1 MSSARAF
8 STPIF
13 NSTPGQYA
21 DAPAVALF
29 ALLLAGAMT
38 PLAGGNVVY
47 PVLSAAVAFSA
58 FSCGLGPSVLAVAVA
73 LFGVRYWFINPS
85 HSFSIPDQPQSLG
98 VLAFLLVSSVI
109 VAIGERSRR
118 DLAAL
123 RESQE
128 VLEERLRERT
138 AELDIANQGLGDLT
152 ARLLQLQDEERRRI
166 ARELHDS
173 AGQSLAALA
182 MNLSSLGADIER
194 LAKSATVVSDSIA
207 LVNDMTRDIRTIS
220 YLLHPPLLDEAGLAS
235 ALRWYIK
242 GFTERSGI
250 KVHLELA
257 DDFERLPQDLETAIF
272 RLVRSALRTS
282 IVIRRA
288 RSPRSALLARTAKFE
303 LKSRIRARAYHLTK
317 NLSSCRQARPGW
329 ESEDCGKDFAN
340 LAARWKSVP
349 MVTAEAPWSQRVCR
363 LRTPARMSQSR
374 QVDVPPTDSS
384 LTLALSSIRGSAK
397 WNHCS
402 HHRSLSIGKDL
413 QFSPERFDALP
424 HAA

>member
-21 DAPAVALF
+21 VAPAVALF

-47 PVLSAAVAFSA
+47 LVLSAAVAFSA
-58 FSCGLGPSVLAVAVA
+58 FSCGLGPSVLAIVVA
-73 LFGVRYWFINPS
+73 LFGVRFWFINPS
-85 HSFSIPDQPQSLG
+85 YSFSIPDRPQSLG

-109 VAIGERSRR
+109 VTIGERSRR
-118 DLAAL
+118 DLEAL
-123 RESQE
+123 QQSQE
-128 VLEERLRERT
+128 VLEARLRERT

-152 ARLLQLQDEERRRI
+152 ARLLQF
-166 ARELHDS
+166 DS

-194 LAKSATVVSDSIA
+194 LTKSATVVSDSIA

-272 RLVRSALRTS
+272 RLVQECLTNIHRHSESPIATIGIARSDGEVRIEVEDQGKGISPDKKLELLSAGTPGVGIRGLRERLRQLGGTLEIGSDGHGRGTVVAARLPVAISRANVAVAAGGRSA
-282 IVIRRA
+282 
-288 RSPRSALLARTAKFE
+288 
-303 LKSRIRARAYHLTK
+303 H
-317 NLSSCRQARPGW
+317 
-329 ESEDCGKDFAN
+329 
-340 LAARWKSVP
+340 
-349 MVTAEAPWSQRVCR
+349 
-363 LRTPARMSQSR
+363 
-374 QVDVPPTDSS
+374 
-384 LTLALSSIRGSAK
+384 
-397 WNHCS
+397 
-402 HHRSLSIGKDL
+402 
-413 QFSPERFDALP
+413 
-424 HAA
+424 